1 MLLILTTSNEKF
13 SSLIESRLTDSAY
26 FKLNLDVKSLKQT
39 YITVS
44 ESDLT
49 ISQDTRMIS
58 LSQIT
63 CVWIKRQSM
72 SVSSEED
79 INFCGFSDYSDYK
92 LWKDEWNSIIRQI
105 IEHLSFLGIPFFDES
120 ANLVKSERKLFQ
132 LDVARQVGLMTP
144 DTIVT
149 NSRADAVSFIER
161 NNSECILKIS
171 THPVFKR
178 QENVFVIYSNK
189 VTASDFNDFDSTVN
203 SPVIIQNYI
212 PKEFEVRYTYVYG
225 EHFVCKIESQASDK
239 SKDDYRRYDFANTP
253 YIAISPPDSIKNK
266 VDELMMRLGL
276 HYGALDF
283 IVTPDGE
290 WYFLEINPV
299 GQYGWIELLSGLPIT
314 DAILKN
320 ILEISEKRCFKC

>member
-13 SSLIESRLTDSAY
+13 SSLIESRLPDSAY

-149 NSRADAVSFIER
+149 NSRADAV
-161 NNSECILKIS
+161 
-171 THPVFKR
+171 
-178 QENVFVIYSNK
+178 
-189 VTASDFNDFDSTVN
+189 
-203 SPVIIQNYI
+203 
-212 PKEFEVRYTYVYG
+212 
-225 EHFVCKIESQASDK
+225 
-239 SKDDYRRYDFANTP
+239 
-253 YIAISPPDSIKNK
+253 
-266 VDELMMRLGL
+266 
-276 HYGALDF
+276 
-283 IVTPDGE
+283 
-290 WYFLEINPV
+290 
-299 GQYGWIELLSGLPIT
+299 
-314 DAILKN
+314 
-320 ILEISEKRCFKC
+320 